1 MCSGDMRV
9 GSFHFISSI
18 TLVGLYM
25 FVSFITFFFHF
36 DSIGSIRP
44 LNLSTE
50 TFSSTTF
57 AYIDLNLSSNVR
69 TVDFLCVSFRS
80 ETMLS
85 SIEQL
90 HCRTMQAVF
99 ERHRTLPS
107 TVAEQKDTSR
117 SRNFGFAVAH
127 AVVDHTTC
135 TEAAHAWTILFRM
148 GTLWRGPRM
157 LILPT

>member
-1 MCSGDMRV
+1 MTNVPWSVVQDEDLGGQCVPEIRGLV
-9 GSFHFISSI
+9 HFISSI
-18 TLVGLYM
+18 TLVGLHM
-25 FVSFITFFFHF
+25 FASFITFLFHF

-50 TFSSTTF
+50 TCSSTTC
-57 AYIDLNLSSNVR
+57 AYIDLNL
-69 TVDFLCVSFRS
+69 LCVSFRF

-107 TVAEQKDTSR
+107 TVA
-117 SRNFGFAVAH
+117 
-127 AVVDHTTC
+127 
-135 TEAAHAWTILFRM
+135 
-148 GTLWRGPRM
+148 
-157 LILPT
+157 